1 MTDTRNDP
9 AAAFAELNRMLLG
22 DAAGKLGTGALP
34 DFAEMM
40 KQLSAGFAA
49 DGGHWLE
56 LNNRYYRE
64 HLELWH
70 SCMNPQDGQPPPP
83 PPADRRFRAPEWQ
96 EPYYS
101 YLAHSYLL
109 SARWLE
115 EMAAAARSKLDEH
128 PGRKLDFYTRQMID
142 SMSPANFPWTNP
154 EAIKLAAA
162 TEGESISRGL
172 KNLAADIDRGLV
184 SMTDETAFEVGRNL
198 AITPGAVVFENDFM
212 QLLQYA
218 PLTAE
223 VHARPL
229 VMIPP
234 CINKYY
240 ILDLQPDNS
249 FVRHAITAGHTVFM
263 VSWRNMPA
271 EMGHATW
278 DDYLEQGVMRALA
291 VAQEITGAEQVN
303 ALGFCVGG
311 TLLASA
317 LAVLRARGENPVAS
331 LTLLT
336 TMLDFSDTGELSVF
350 IDETYVATRETEF
363 AQGGVLRGR
372 ELALTFASLRANDL
386 IWPYVVNNY
395 LKGRTP
401 EAFDLLYWN
410 SDSTNLPGVM
420 YRYYLRNT
428 YLENK
433 LRIPGKLTMCGMP
446 VDLGRVDMPAYLLA
460 AREDHIVPWRTAY
473 ASTGLLGGQLQFVLA
488 ASGHIAGVINPAAR
502 NKRNFWT
509 RDTLDPQAD
518 AWLEG
523 ATSVP
528 GSWWTHWIN
537 WLENHGGGQTT
548 APAAAGS
555 AAHPPL
561 EPAPGRYVKDKKA

>member
-1 MTDTRNDP
+1 MTDPKSDP
-9 AAAFAELNRMLLG
+9 AAAFAELNRLLLG
-22 DAAGKLGTGALP
+22 DAAEKLGATQALP
-34 DFAEMM
+34 GFPEMI
-40 KQLSAGFAA
+40 KLLSAGAAA
-49 DGGHWLE
+49 DSERWLE
-56 LNNRYYRE
+56 LHSRYYRE
-64 HLELWH
+64 QLALWQAF
-70 SCMNPQDGQPPPP
+70 MNPQDGQSPPP

-115 EMAAAARSKLDEH
+115 ELTAAAKLDEH
-128 PGRKLDFYTRQMID
+128 PRRKLDFFTRQMID

-154 EAIKLAAA
+154 EAIRLASE
-162 TEGESISRGL
+162 TGGDSISRGL
-172 KNLAADIDRGLV
+172 KNLAADIERGLV
-184 SMTDETAFEVGRNL
+184 SMTDESAFEVGRNL
-198 AITPGAVVFENDFM
+198 AITPGAVVFENDYM
-212 QLLQYA
+212 QLIQYA
-218 PLTAE
+218 PQTAE

-249 FVRHAITAGHTVFM
+249 FVRHAIGAGHTVFM
-263 VSWRNMPA
+263 VSWRNMPP

-278 DDYLEQGVMRALA
+278 DDYLEQGVMRALS
-291 VAQEITGAEQVN
+291 VARDISCSEQVN

-311 TLLASA
+311 TL
-317 LAVLRARGENPVAS
+317 VLRARGENPVAS

-350 IDETYVATRETEF
+350 IDEQYVCAREAEF
-363 AQGGVLRGR
+363 AQGGLLHGR
-372 ELALTFASLRANDL
+372 ELARTFASLRANDL

-395 LKGRTP
+395 LKGRSP

-428 YLENK
+428 YLENN
-433 LRIPGKLTMCGMP
+433 LRIPGKLVMCGVP

-473 ASTGLLGGQLQFVLA
+473 ASAGLLGGTVRFVLA

-502 NKRNFWT
+502 NKRNYWT
-509 RDTLDPQAD
+509 RDSLATEAD

-528 GSWWTHWIN
+528 GSWWTHWTS
-537 WLENHGGGQTT
+537 WLKTHGGGRIP
-548 APAAAGS
+548 APEAAGN
-555 AAHPPL
+555 AAYPPI
-561 EPAPGRYVKDKKA
+561 EPAPGRYVKDKNA

>member
-1 MTDTRNDP
+1 MTDPKTDP
-9 AAAFAELNRMLLG
+9 AATFAELNRLLLG
-22 DAAGKLGTGALP
+22 NAAEKLGAAQALP
-34 DFAEMM
+34 DFPEMI
-40 KQLSAGFAA
+40 KLFSAGAAA
-49 DGGHWLE
+49 DSERWLE
-56 LNNRYYRE
+56 LHSRYYRE
-64 HLELWH
+64 QLSLWQAF
-70 SCMNPQDGQPPPP
+70 MNPQDGQSPPP

-96 EPYYS
+96 EPYYN

-115 EMAAAARSKLDEH
+115 QLTAAAKLDDH
-128 PGRKLDFYTRQMID
+128 PRRKLDFFTRQMID

-154 EAIKLAAA
+154 EAIRLA
-162 TEGESISRGL
+162 TETEGDSISRGL

-198 AITPGAVVFENDFM
+198 AITPGAVVCENDFM
-212 QLLQYA
+212 QLIQYA
-218 PLTAE
+218 PQTAD

-249 FVRHAITAGHTVFM
+249 FVRHAVGAGHTVFM

-291 VAQEITGAEQVN
+291 VARDISGAEQVN

-317 LAVLRARGENPVAS
+317 LAVLRARGENPAAS

-350 IDETYVATRETEF
+350 IDEQYVAAREAEF
-363 AQGGVLRGR
+363 AQGGLLHGR
-372 ELALTFASLRANDL
+372 ELARTFASLRANDL

-420 YRYYLRNT
+420 YKYYLRNT
-428 YLENK
+428 YLENQ
-433 LRIPGKLTMCGMP
+433 LRVPGALTMCGVP

-473 ASTGLLGGQLQFVLA
+473 TSTALLGGPVRFVLA

-502 NKRNFWT
+502 NKRNYWT
-509 RDTLDPQAD
+509 CDRLAPQSE

-528 GSWWTHWIN
+528 GSWWPHWSE
-537 WLENHGGGQTT
+537 WLETHGGGRIP
-548 APAAAGS
+548 APATPGNAK
-555 AAHPPL
+555 HQPI
-561 EPAPGRYVKDKKA
+561 EPAPGRYVKDKNS